1 MNFDKQFEQIGKNR
15 EKLLALENEGRY
27 VFHGSMEE
35 IDVLEPRQAEKQNK
49 ETGEMEPDGD
59 LAVFATPHADT
70 AIFRSLINAKD
81 VSGESSSGF
90 GMGDNGLH
98 FSTTQ
103 NLLDA
108 AKTKRGKVYV
118 LDKAQFSNFEGTQ
131 CRSFEDV
138 KPIEVIEVDFNDLP
152 PGIKLI
158 ES

>member
-35 IDVLEPRQAEKQNK
+35 IDILEPRQAEKQNN
-49 ETGEMEPDGD
+49 ETGEMESDGD

-81 VSGESSSGF
+81 VTGDSSSGF
-90 GMGDNGLH
+90 GMGDDGLH

-108 AKTKRGKVYV
+108 AKMKKGKVYV
-118 LDKAQFSNFEGTQ
+118 LDKEQFSEVEGTQ
-131 CRSFEDV
+131 CRSFETV
-138 KPIEVIEVDFNDLP
+138 TPIDVIEVDFNDLP
-152 PGIKLI
+152 PSIKLI
-158 ES
+158 EE